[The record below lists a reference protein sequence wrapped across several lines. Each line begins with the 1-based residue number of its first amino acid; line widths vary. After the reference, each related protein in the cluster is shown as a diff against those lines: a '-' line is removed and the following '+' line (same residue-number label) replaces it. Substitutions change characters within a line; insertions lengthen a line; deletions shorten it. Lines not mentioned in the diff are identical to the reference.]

1 MKGEK
6 KSPNTQTNPCVLV
19 GTYRSANAE
28 WIEERSLYNW
38 RLKAGCDPSQFA
50 RFTHVVLYCGDRAP
64 IARKCEFAR
73 VVDSVWMGENG
84 YRVSE
89 KTTLRA
95 GGTRRPLQAELAYL
109 NKLGLVNSYGNKI
122 DFRIGVGLSIDWP
135 KVQNSI
141 LFFNNLRLK
150 GLSDD

>member
-28 WIEERSLYNW
+28 WIEERSLYNLP
-38 RLKAGCDPSQFA
+38 LKAGCDPSQFA

-64 IARKCEFAR
+64 IARKC
-73 VVDSVWMGENG
+73 ENG